1 MDEWNLITNLTH
13 CYDEYNGFS
22 LAQRFIQEQNGLP
35 PKMRFRLTPVR
46 EFFTLIVHESQFLY
60 EKNADF
66 ISLCSH
72 DRSILLNNTMK
83 LVSGLGTSF
92 VTRDTRLLNNATFNE
107 SAETIYG
114 STVLVNSNRAID
126 LLDSDSTF
134 VKLALALLTFSTLDY
149 TNIGPANLLN
159 IKAVLRIQN
168 IYSRLT
174 WRYLLY
180 KYGYDRAVI
189 CISNLIKC
197 IFFVNDAVVKA
208 VKIKLYRDMIDSLVK
223 QTEETFTLTK

>member
-1 MDEWNLITNLTH
+1 MDEWNLLTNLTH

-35 PKMRFRLTPVR
+35 PKMRFRLAPVR
-46 EFFTLIVHESQFLY
+46 EFFALIINESQFLY

-72 DRSILLNNTMK
+72 DRSILIQSTIK
-83 LVSGLGTSF
+83 LVSSLGTCF
-92 VTRDTRLLNNATFNE
+92 VTRDTRLLNNPAFNE

-134 VKLALALLTFSTLDY
+134 IKLALALLTFYTLDY
-149 TNIGPANLLN
+149 TNIAPINLSN
-159 IKAVLRIQN
+159 IEAVLRIQN
-168 IYSRLT
+168 MYSKLT

-208 VKIKLYRDMIDSLVK
+208 VKIKLYTDMIDSLVK
-223 QTEETFTLTK
+223 QTEETFTLSK